1 MAVAYLHR
9 VYCEWEVNAKE
20 PVIRWDCIAVEGHL
34 IICMCV
40 TGGVVDKDLRQYLN
54 LRFQKGS
61 LDHELQQIIRDNLYL
76 RTVPCELLFTL
87 ISLTFDTA
95 ALTDLVL

>member
-1 MAVAYLHR
+1 MRLYRGRGSSNRLCVC
-9 VYCEWEVNAKE
+9 V
-20 PVIRWDCIAVEGHL
+20 
-34 IICMCV
+34 CV

-76 RTVPCELLFTL
+76 RTVPCE
-87 ISLTFDTA
+87 
-95 ALTDLVL
+95 